1 MSFLI
6 DSLNKDVELARYF
19 MNEAEQKGMDV
30 NDAEFDQNDI
40 KQVLITSRTIFHYC
54 NIDKFTNSINEGF
67 KLTNTAKITGEEA
80 IDEYYFRRWG
90 LGVSTIF
97 ITILILAL
105 YFKIKKIEKKN

>member
-1 MSFLI
+1 
-6 DSLNKDVELARYF
+6 

-40 KQVLITSRTIFHYC
+40 KQVLITSRTISHYC